1 MVKDGGES
9 SRGPVGLSAEGPM
22 GDPGS
27 RGRALTRMPD
37 SGQYPTEKTLNQQI
51 WDKKAAKCCF
61 NRLLASEC
69 QKLEKLDLTINT
81 LLSLTDQKREGLLQ
95 QVYLFQAPNQFQ
107 THRKGL

>member
-9 SRGPVGLSAEGPM
+9 SRGPVGLSAEGP
-22 GDPGS
+22 
-27 RGRALTRMPD
+27 T
-37 SGQYPTEKTLNQQI
+37 GQYPTEKTLNQQI

-95 QVYLFQAPNQFQ
+95 QVYLFQAPNQSQ